1 MAEKLLDKNRGIG
14 QVSPNRLTAATT
26 SAKVCRLHR
35 TWIRIQPVYLKLDE
49 RAIQPRANSA
59 TRAWREKVILQRRF
73 IVAWHERIPSSLPL
87 DPIEP
92 LLDVCRAAHLLG
104 ISAKTLRDWIQARKI
119 EYVKVGARVMIR
131 PETIRQFVSSN
142 TRRAAS

>member
-1 MAEKLLDKNRGIG
+1 
-14 QVSPNRLTAATT
+14 
-26 SAKVCRLHR
+26 
-35 TWIRIQPVYLKLDE
+35 
-49 RAIQPRANSA
+49 
-59 TRAWREKVILQRRF
+59 
-73 IVAWHERIPSSLPL
+73 VAWHERIPSSLPL

-92 LLDVCRAAHLLG
+92 LLDVSRAAHLLG

-131 PETIRQFVSSN
+131 PETIRQFVTSN